1 MRWVN
6 VKKGIIFAFTYFVHV
21 IILMQIALPGIIHIW
36 RPPIFGM
43 FWPPSPC
50 SHTEI
55 IWFCS
60 LRPLFEQSPNQ
71 CGCYMWMDPNQI
83 LTEPSVKELYPH
95 CGRSSSTRDL
105 RTGLN
110 SESKIYYG
118 EDASPGEFPWMV
130 LVQLYHPEASRL
142 CGGSLISV
150 RWIIT
155 TAFCVAG
162 AESNITD
169 FQSFARYGHLVMYIH
184 T

>member
-1 MRWVN
+1 MADILACLKNDRYNEVSQCE
-6 VKKGIIFAFTYFVHV
+6 KGNHFCIY
-21 IILMQIALPGIIHIW
+21 
-36 RPPIFGM
+36 M
-43 FWPPSPC
+43 FWSRNNTYVDSFTRDHPHMTSAFWAIP
-50 SHTEI
+50 TQYGRYI
-55 IWFCS
+55 
-60 LRPLFEQSPNQ
+60 
-71 CGCYMWMDPNQI
+71 GMDPNQI

-110 SESKIYYG
+110 NESRIYYG

-130 LVQLYHPEASRL
+130 MVQLYHPEASRL
-142 CGGSLISV
+142 CAGSLISV